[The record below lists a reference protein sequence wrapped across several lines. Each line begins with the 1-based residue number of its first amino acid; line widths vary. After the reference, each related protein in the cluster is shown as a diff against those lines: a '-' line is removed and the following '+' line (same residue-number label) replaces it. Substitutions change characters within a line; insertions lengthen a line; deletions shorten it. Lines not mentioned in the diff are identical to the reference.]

1 MQKEISVEQLY
12 IGGEAARPVKSE
24 YVDVLN
30 PATAEVIAKVPRAS
44 AEDAKRAIDSAR
56 EAFDKGTWPK
66 MTPADRSKI
75 IWKIADLVEQDVDR
89 LAILE
94 TENQGKPLKL
104 SKDSDFAFGIDN
116 IRFFATAVR
125 NLEGKAAAEYNAIGT
140 SIIRREPIGVIACI
154 TPWNYPWMM
163 VVWKAIPAIA
173 AGNTVVIKPAS
184 VTPLTTLE
192 FAKLME
198 KAGLPKGVV
207 NVVTGNG
214 SEVGDALVRSP
225 RVDMV
230 GLTGDTATGKKIMEA
245 ASGTVKRLQLELGGK
260 APFIVFEDAD
270 LDAATEGA
278 VVGGFVNSGQDCTAA
293 TRLYIH
299 ESVYAD
305 FIQRLV
311 QKIRRVKIGDP
322 KDKQTDNGPLVS
334 EAQLKKV
341 ESMVKMGKE
350 EDGAKLL
357 LGGKKPTNL
366 SNPFARGYYFEP
378 TLFADCA
385 QDMKIVQQEIFG
397 PVLTAMPFSTLD
409 DAIEKANDVIYGLA
423 SSVWTKN
430 VFKAMKVSS
439 ALRFGEVWVN
449 DHLPLVSEMPHGGYK
464 QSGFGKDLS
473 GYTFDDYTDVKH
485 VYFDLTGAVRKGW
498 HYTVYGQPP

>member
-1 MQKEISVEQLY
+1 MQKEVEVEQLY
-12 IGGEAARPVKSE
+12 IGGEAARPVDSE
-24 YVDVLN
+24 YNDVLN
-30 PATAEVIAKVPRAS
+30 PSTAEAIARVPKAS
-44 AEDAKRAIDSAR
+44 AEDAKIAIDAAR
-56 EAFDKGTWPK
+56 DAFDKGAWAK

-75 IWKIADLVEQDVDR
+75 IWKIADLVEQDIDR
-89 LAILE
+89 LAMLE
-94 TENQGKPLKL
+94 TENQGKPFKL

-125 NLEGKAAAEYNAIGT
+125 NLEGKAAAEYNGIGT
-140 SIIRREPIGVIACI
+140 SIIRREPIGVVACI

-198 KAGLPKGVV
+198 RAGLPKGVV
-207 NVVTGNG
+207 NVVTGDG
-214 SEVGDALVRSP
+214 SVVGEALVRSP
-225 RVDMV
+225 HVDMV

-245 ASGTVKRLQLELGGK
+245 ASGTVKRVQLELGGK
-260 APFIVFEDAD
+260 APFIVFDDAD

-293 TRLYIH
+293 TRLYVH
-299 ESVYAD
+299 ESVYD
-305 FIQRLV
+305 NFIQKLV
-311 QKIRRVKIGDP
+311 QKVRKINVGDP
-322 KDKQTDNGPLVS
+322 KSKETDNGPLVS
-334 EAQLKKV
+334 GAQLSKV
-341 ESMVKMGKE
+341 EKMVRIGKD

-357 LGGKKPTNL
+357 LGGRKPPNL
-366 SNPFARGYYFEP
+366 QTPFNHGYFYEP
-378 TLFADCA
+378 TLFADCT

-397 PVLTAMPFSTLD
+397 PVLAILPFSTLD
-409 DAIEKANDVIYGLA
+409 EAIEKANDVIYGLA
-423 SSVWTKN
+423 SSVWTKD
-430 VFKAMKVSS
+430 VYKAMKVSA

-498 HYTVYGQPP
+498 HYTIYGQPP